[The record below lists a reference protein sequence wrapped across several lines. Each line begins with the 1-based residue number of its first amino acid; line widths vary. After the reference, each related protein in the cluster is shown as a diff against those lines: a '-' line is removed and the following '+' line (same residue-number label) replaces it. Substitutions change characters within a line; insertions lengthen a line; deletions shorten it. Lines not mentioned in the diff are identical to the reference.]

1 MAQQWGWYQDW
12 PGPSKEE
19 PRRRAASCE
28 GRQPEPRRRV
38 WLGAALAAARRF
50 QEPPPRAHLGERRSA
65 DSANSEDGGAAW
77 FDSSSSW
84 WQSDSSRPSD
94 ARGGWSQSDWSQG
107 AAHSG
112 AMEASGDGSEERG
125 RDPAAEPVAPGV
137 QLDQAELEV
146 EARGTGEQ
154 LRMVE
159 DEVLEPPY
167 GEPEL
172 VEPKPA
178 DVSPGPAEGARPEAD
193 EGEPRGEETLA
204 SLRHPEEV
212 SEAPVEES
220 PESWG
225 HSDSRQSEE
234 SSRLQQ
240 LTSVLETL
248 VQGQQ
253 ALNNRLE
260 RVEEVRSSHSWRSAE
275 SSQGLGWVDQTALDR
290 WYTEATAR
298 AAASGHRDANMY
310 IAGRLDGGRRD
321 LRSEAQA
328 LQDRAAQQRSEA
340 QALQD
345 RAAQQRSE
353 AQVLQDR
360 AAPQRSEAQGVSRKR
375 GAEEVKIAG
384 GGSESSAAVST
395 ATKTTLSVGGDSS
408 ETEELVGATVAP
420 TSQPT
425 LPPGT
430 KLQVRIDGQL
440 RDVVVN
446 ENGGLETGPAQ
457 YYIGSL
463 RNNSPPGDW
472 LAAVAPLM
480 RQLSSSAQT
489 WWAQN
494 LKEAEDHYERWLRAT
509 PQQRLQVKASA
520 MAKSFDAG
528 KYCLVEQRG
537 VQLLLKAVPDSFRTD
552 LIATRTLA
560 VNAIVFAI
568 LCRWQPGGKLERAQV
583 LDYLVHPEA
592 SGSVEE
598 TVEGIRKWRRMVL
611 RASELGAVLPDSS
624 LLLKGLDSLTQPGL
638 GEHPVVSFRV
648 AAYRNESGVDFAPTQ
663 AKVAE
668 LAEYLLAEYE
678 AAAAK
683 VEAKAGCKKA
693 ALCPDYHDRALLKGT
708 RRCWACSSDQHLKP
722 DCPWGPPDG
731 QTAAV
736 ASAKSADSGAKG
748 GKGPKGTGKGGKAK
762 KGDGASKLQRAQEQ
776 EAGEGQEVGAGAAPT
791 TTADLLKEATEVIR
805 SLKLKALVVKHERPS
820 PERMLEVRGRHCEEP
835 ERTGLLDTGA
845 STSMRRARPG
855 ELDEGCELRN
865 VNLAVGTV
873 KLFVNSGGTLLST
886 EDIDPLVS
894 VADLVDMGC
903 QLSWCGNECLLTHP
917 ARGVIRPSTFNKC
930 PEVPYELALELIG
943 DVEAYR
949 RAQRVV
955 IKALREEAA
964 SLSSQD
970 FAVLQHQL
978 CQAARGDAKVGV
990 LMSAWLSH
998 KFGDF
1003 PACVVDDIALQS
1015 DCCSAGAMSKWPPQD
1030 LQGGLQAVCGV
1041 GC

>member
-1 MAQQWGWYQDW
+1 
-12 PGPSKEE
+12 
-19 PRRRAASCE
+19 
-28 GRQPEPRRRV
+28 
-38 WLGAALAAARRF
+38 
-50 QEPPPRAHLGERRSA
+50 
-65 DSANSEDGGAAW
+65 
-77 FDSSSSW
+77 
-84 WQSDSSRPSD
+84 
-94 ARGGWSQSDWSQG
+94 
-107 AAHSG
+107 
-112 AMEASGDGSEERG
+112 MEASGDGSEERG

-172 VEPKPA
+172 VEPNPA
-178 DVSPGPAEGARPEAD
+178 DVSPGPAEGARPGAD

-204 SLRHPEEV
+204 SLRHPEVV
-212 SEAPVEES
+212 SAAPVEES

-328 LQDRAAQQRSEA
+328 LQDRVAQQRFEAQASHDRAAQQRSEAQALQDRAAQQRSEA

-408 ETEELVGATVAP
+408 ATEELVGATVAP

-446 ENGGLETGPAQ
+446 ENGGLEPSRHITELPTLAEPRQRSQGAV
-457 YYIGSL
+457 L
-463 RNNSPPGDW
+463 AGDW

-678 AAAAK
+678 ALSIQEDPRAQGPKRPRAATAKAAAAK
-683 VEAKAGCKKA
+683 VEAKAPTDRETTDGEPPHEPAAVPQEPVETTDAGGDGEQSDQKEYDALLQMLRDQLRAEPATSAEATQAPAPAVSDLDSQGRETAPLSKEEQARILDLFEARRLAEKA
-693 ALCPDYHDRALLKGT
+693 AGRHRKRSLAKKREKAERKLDRDYIKNEIHSAFQAQHDPGVRYYNSVAIRVHKGEKAVDAKTIEQVQSHLNAAAAATNLRTECLVGGMSTQKQKRLLKRRPGIVVGTPGRIYALLGMGEEADKCEWLRAGLKCLRHLVLDEEFSKLVKSPKLKFWMSQLELEYHDLLSLFEFLDNG
-708 RRCWACSSDQHLKP
+708 
-722 DCPWGPPDG
+722 DG
-731 QTAAV
+731 EITLTEFIEGAARLRG
-736 ASAKSADSGAKG
+736 GAKALDIWRMET
-748 GKGPKGTGKGGKAK
+748 KLEVLFEEVLTILNFIKGGAMVPNDPSISVVQDVFNNSLFKHIQ
-762 KGDGASKLQRAQEQ
+762 S
-776 EAGEGQEVGAGAAPT
+776 
-791 TTADLLKEATEVIR
+791 TA
-805 SLKLKALVVKHERPS
+805 
-820 PERMLEVRGRHCEEP
+820 RGR
-835 ERTGLLDTGA
+835 
-845 STSMRRARPG
+845 
-855 ELDEGCELRN
+855 
-865 VNLAVGTV
+865 
-873 KLFVNSGGTLLST
+873 
-886 EDIDPLVS
+886 
-894 VADLVDMGC
+894 
-903 QLSWCGNECLLTHP
+903 
-917 ARGVIRPSTFNKC
+917 
-930 PEVPYELALELIG
+930 
-943 DVEAYR
+943 
-949 RAQRVV
+949 QR
-955 IKALREEAA
+955 
-964 SLSSQD
+964 
-970 FAVLQHQL
+970 
-978 CQAARGDAKVGV
+978 
-990 LMSAWLSH
+990 SAE
-998 KFGDF
+998 
-1003 PACVVDDIALQS
+1003 
-1015 DCCSAGAMSKWPPQD
+1015 
-1030 LQGGLQAVCGV
+1030 
-1041 GC
+1041 